1 MTRFDCF
8 HNHANK
14 LSQPPILSIF
24 CRCPQS
30 LPASF
35 DKHRDALRDLF
46 EWVVP
51 PLIVLINKF
60 CRTVLPSST
69 YLTGMQPVTTL
80 LQLMSAQLEDF
91 WAEKFKDTPD
101 HGAQVWAL
109 ARRVCVWSI
118 ARVF

>member
-1 MTRFDCF
+1 M
-8 HNHANK
+8 
-14 LSQPPILSIF
+14 
-24 CRCPQS
+24 
-30 LPASF
+30 
-35 DKHRDALRDLF
+35 
-46 EWVVP
+46 P

-109 ARRVCVWSI
+109 ARVCVCVCVWSI
-118 ARVF
+118 VRESIHDVC